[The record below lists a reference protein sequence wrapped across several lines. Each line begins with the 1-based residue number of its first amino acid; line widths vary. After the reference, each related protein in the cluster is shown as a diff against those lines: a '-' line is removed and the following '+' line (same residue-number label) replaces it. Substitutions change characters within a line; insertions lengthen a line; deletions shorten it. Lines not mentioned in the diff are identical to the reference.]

1 MEDFGFLILFITF
14 LIMAIGIF
22 AASIIKLPNKEEA
35 DSDNKKETQADKSIG
50 AVDNDSMKSNANTN
64 NENQDLNGEAEL
76 YEKMLNA
83 TQNQIQNETTI
94 RNEPQKSVANGGNM
108 KGRNVAIAI
117 LVSVFIIVI
126 LLFIFDDHGEITAS
140 IFYISFMVALT
151 GVPLAIAFFFIG
163 YKIADSKAK
172 RSISHKI
179 DANIA
184 EGIRMQIIKIDSLVY
199 ELEKKRFV

>member
-117 LVSVFIIVI
+117 LIMDLNLYTSCTIHSN
-126 LLFIFDDHGEITAS
+126 LFC
-140 IFYISFMVALT
+140 
-151 GVPLAIAFFFIG
+151 
-163 YKIADSKAK
+163 KIHLD
-172 RSISHKI
+172 
-179 DANIA
+179 
-184 EGIRMQIIKIDSLVY
+184 
-199 ELEKKRFV
+199 EKKHYNRVNIDTVHLFQ